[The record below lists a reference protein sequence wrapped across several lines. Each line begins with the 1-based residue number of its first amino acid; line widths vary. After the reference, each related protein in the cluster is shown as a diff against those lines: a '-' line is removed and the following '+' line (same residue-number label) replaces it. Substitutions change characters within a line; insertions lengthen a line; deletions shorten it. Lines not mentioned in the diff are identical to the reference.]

1 MKTIP
6 TLDSL
11 KDPLSS
17 VHKALVLLS
26 STPNIDSV
34 SAGLGLAC
42 ALRAR
47 GMDVQVACPAD
58 MRVEFSRLVGVDEVK
73 KKIGNRNLVI
83 SFPSSDG
90 KIEKV
95 SYVENEDKTR
105 ADLIIAPRAGVS
117 PLDPSEVSFDY
128 SGAEAD
134 ATFMV
139 GVNSYQDLGDIYE
152 SERNVIEGSQTV
164 ALTLFPVGTYAKYHA
179 DGSGYSSLSEMVASV
194 CVQLGLALD
203 QDSASNFLYGI
214 ESITQGLSTPTV
226 NADTFETVA
235 VLLRSGGKRQP
246 IGQQGTLSPHQMP
259 FIGSQQPV
267 ANVAQQVPTQAPT
280 GQPQTSNA
288 SNNPFAAALSK
299 TGNQGGTMP
308 AGYSATGE
316 LKG

>member
-6 TLDSL
+6 TLDSF
-11 KDPLSS
+11 KEPLSS

-26 STPNIDSV
+26 STPNVDSV
-34 SAGLGLAC
+34 SAALGLAV
-42 ALRAR
+42 ALKSK
-47 GMDVQVACPAD
+47 GIDVQVACPAD

-105 ADLIIAPRAGVS
+105 ADLIIAPRTGVS
-117 PLDPSEVSFDY
+117 PLDPAEVSFSY

-139 GVNSYQDLGDIYE
+139 GVNAYADLGDIYE
-152 SERNVIEGSQTV
+152 SERNVIEGSLTV

-179 DGSGYSSLSEMVASV
+179 DGTGYSSLSEMVVAS
-194 CVQLGLALD
+194 CVQLGLPLD
-203 QDSASNFLYGI
+203 QDSASNFLFGI

-235 VLLRSGGKRQP
+235 LLLRSGGRRQP

-259 FIGSQQPV
+259 FMSNQPSV
-267 ANVAQQVPTQAPT
+267 TSSPQSPSTSSVSAN
-280 GQPQTSNA
+280 
-288 SNNPFAAALSK
+288 NNPFAAALSK
-299 TGNQGGTMP
+299 SANQGGTMP